1 MASIPSDDD
10 LLFSDLPAF
19 LPELIVGETL
29 FSWAARY
36 HRLCGGVLARESSCR
51 LFGDAHAGLRHDFP
65 ANLGRLAEITGNT
78 LGNTEHLAN
87 EHTLLAYF
95 SAFLDQDRYHSVLRQ
110 MLSPCVSKLKATL
123 GILPSRV
130 GAVHP
135 LKACRACMGE
145 DMRTVGITLWHIEH
159 QFPAVW
165 VCRRHGEPLAAFR
178 SGELKSL
185 RRFILPEDVTEAE
198 WHRPLLESDC
208 VNVKLLRIAEFT
220 SNLCAQPPCAFR
232 SEMMRYAVLEAAA
245 KRGLVATDGSL
256 RFRKLRVAFADYYR
270 GINSNLLGFELQE
283 GVGKEHGGLLGT
295 VMRRYPGIRHPA
307 RQILVIAYFFDSP
320 DEFLLA
326 YSGAKTKLAEGNV
339 SKFGVPLS
347 VSWGAALRHQ
357 VENEKKSVS
366 QAARTLGISLHQAIC
381 YANKY
386 QIQYD
391 KRPHV
396 LTPKLETQLCYL
408 ISQGTERLEIVAQTG
423 VKTSYLR
430 AYLAK
435 HRVLREQWHAKRS
448 QIARDQRR
456 REFMA
461 FLETHRGIPISL
473 LRKISGSGYAWLFRH
488 DRAWLK
494 ALPVFEVTGGSNSV
508 VSETERP
515 HLKRKGR

>member
-1 MASIPSDDD
+1 MASRPSAHDP
-10 LLFSDLPAF
+10 LFSDLPAF
-19 LPELIVGETL
+19 LPELIAGETL

-36 HRLCGGVLARESSCR
+36 HRLCGGVLASESSYR

-65 ANLGRLAEITGNT
+65 ANLGRLAQITGNT

-87 EHTLLAYF
+87 KHTLLAYF
-95 SAFLDQDRYHSVLRQ
+95 SAFLDQDRYRLVLAK
-110 MLSPCVSKLKATL
+110 MFSPCVSKLKATL

-145 DMRTVGITLWHIEH
+145 DAFTFGIALWHVEH

-185 RRFILPEDVTEAE
+185 RRFILPEDLSEAE

-208 VNVKLLRIAEFT
+208 VNVELLRIAEF
-220 SNLCAQPPCAFR
+220 SASLCAQAPCAFR
-232 SEMMRYAVLEAAA
+232 TEMMRYTILEAAA
-245 KRGLVATDGSL
+245 KRGFIATDGSL

-270 GINSNLLGFELQE
+270 AIDSNLLGFDLLK

-295 VMRRYPGIRHPA
+295 VMRRYPGLRHPA

-320 DEFLLA
+320 EEFLLA
-326 YSGAKTKLAEGNV
+326 YNSAKTKLAEGVV

-357 VENEKKSVS
+357 IEDEKKSVS
-366 QAARTLGISLHQAIC
+366 QAARTLGVPLHQAIC
-381 YANKY
+381 YANKD

-391 KRPHV
+391 KRPRV
-396 LTPKLETQLCYL
+396 LTPILETQLRHL
-408 ISQGTERLEIVAQTG
+408 ISQGTERLEIAAQTG
-423 VKTSYLR
+423 VKPSYLR

-435 HRVLREQWHAKRS
+435 NRALREQWHANRLEA
-448 QIARDQRR
+448 IRDQRR
-456 REFMA
+456 RDFLT

-473 LRKISGSGYAWLFRH
+473 LRKTSGSGYAWLLRN
-488 DRAWLK
+488 DRAWLE
-494 ALPVFEVTGGSNSV
+494 ALPIFQAAGDFDSGASG
-508 VSETERP
+508 P
-515 HLKRKGR
+515 